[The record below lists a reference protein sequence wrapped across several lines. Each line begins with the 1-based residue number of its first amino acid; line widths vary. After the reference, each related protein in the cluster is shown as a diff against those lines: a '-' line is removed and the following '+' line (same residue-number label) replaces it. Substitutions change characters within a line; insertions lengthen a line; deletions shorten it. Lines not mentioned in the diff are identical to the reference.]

1 MDQYAMIIDYEYC
14 TGCKSCEISC
24 RKEKGLPLDE
34 WGIKVEELGPKKMEQ
49 GWEWDYVPVLSRAC
63 DLCAD
68 RRAEGKKPLCEL
80 HCLASVI
87 EVLPLENV
95 SARMAEL
102 GPHKVCCHLP

>member
-49 GWEWDYVPVLSRAC
+49 GWEWDYIPVLSRAC

-87 EVLPLENV
+87 EVLPLVNV